1 VDEWDKY
8 QEEMKFKYPKVFENA
23 LKIQSLYP
31 ETDRGAA
38 LIVAA
43 VLEEQLTLILYSFL
57 RDSKSAKILLD
68 GFNAPIGQ
76 FSSKI
81 HLCHALGLKVEQ
93 YKNKKWFPVSEQKML
108 QAQGIYQKYGF
119 WSLLLSWVPV
129 IGDPITLIAGLLKE
143 NFVRFVVMVSIAK
156 IGRYLFVYWMFSQ
169 F

>member
-1 VDEWDKY
+1 MW
-8 QEEMKFKYPKVFENA
+8 A
-23 LKIQSLYP
+23 LGLLFLSAF
-31 ETDRGAA
+31 GAA
-38 LIVAA
+38 TLLPLQSEA
-43 VLEEQLTLILYSFL
+43 VLVGLLAQMQYPVWLLVAVASLGNILGSCVNW
-57 RDSKSAKILLD
+57 R
-68 GFNAPIGQ
+68 
-76 FSSKI
+76 
-81 HLCHALGLKVEQ
+81 LGLKVEQ

>member
-1 VDEWDKY
+1 MW
-8 QEEMKFKYPKVFENA
+8 A
-23 LKIQSLYP
+23 LGLLFLSAF
-31 ETDRGAA
+31 GAA
-38 LIVAA
+38 TLLPLQSEA
-43 VLEEQLTLILYSFL
+43 VLVGLLAQMQYAVWLLVAVASLGNILGSCV
-57 RDSKSAKILLD
+57 
-68 GFNAPIGQ
+68 NWW
-76 FSSKI
+76 
-81 HLCHALGLKVEQ
+81 LGLKVEE